1 MIDGSLKKKSNDGLI
16 SEMQTELWADWKQNL
31 KLLLLEDSEADAE
44 LILHKLRKAGL
55 EFTERRVDSREGM
68 LKNLSE
74 FEPHLILADYSLPG
88 FTAIDALRLLKDRRI
103 DVPVIL
109 VTGSHSEEVAV
120 ECIKQGAED
129 YILKSSLKRLPSAVL
144 NSLKK
149 REAERRRAASETAF
163 RRSEAMY
170 RLIAENTR
178 DLVAVVDLR
187 FKCVYASPS
196 HETVLGYGP
205 AELLGASRATL
216 FHPDE
221 RKLVEKTLAN
231 ALISHESQRYETQ
244 LRHKDGHW
252 LLFES
257 VMGVI
262 LDDQKQPQQVLI
274 VSRDISERKRA
285 EQEIRKL
292 AAFAQLNPNPVFEF
306 LADGTLSYY
315 NDAALEMAES
325 LQQEHPQAILPLNS
339 ASIIQMCLATER
351 NRLHIR
357 TSIKRRTFVWSFF
370 PIVASQ
376 MVHCYA
382 EEITESLNMEAQFR
396 QVQKMESVGQLAAG
410 VAHDFNNI
418 LTIIQGHAGLMLTD
432 SGLNSILA
440 DSAQQISL
448 AAERAANLTRQLL
461 MFSRKQVMQPRLLDL
476 NEVIANVF
484 KMLRALAGDQVTV
497 RRNTAADIPPI
508 HADPGMLEQVLVNLA
523 VNSRDAMPRGG
534 QLSISTFAKEINE
547 AYVLRQPEARTGY
560 YVGLSISDTG
570 HGMDSATL
578 GRIFEPFF
586 TTKEIGKGTG
596 LGLATVY
603 GIVKQHHGWVE
614 VESQVGRGTTFTIF
628 IPASTK
634 SKPAHETVQPEA
646 VPGGN
651 ETILV
656 VEDELSLRELV
667 EEILRKKGYKV
678 LQAPTG
684 AQALKVWQEH
694 KNEIDLLLTD
704 MMMPEGVSGRELA
717 EKVLAEKPR
726 LKVIYSSGYS
736 VDVVGPGYCLEEG
749 SNYLQKPYQ
758 PETLVRAVR
767 NRLDSV
773 Q

>member
-1 MIDGSLKKKSNDGLI
+1 
-16 SEMQTELWADWKQNL
+16 MQTELWADWRQNL
-31 KLLLLEDSEADAE
+31 KLLLLEDNEADAE

-55 EFTERRVDSREGM
+55 EFIDRRVDSREGM
-68 LKNLSE
+68 LKTLTE
-74 FEPHLILADYSLPG
+74 FEPHLILADYSLTG
-88 FTAIDALRLLKDRRI
+88 FTAIDALGLLKEREI

-109 VTGSHSEEVAV
+109 VTGSRSEEVAV
-120 ECIKQGAED
+120 DCIKQGAED
-129 YILKSSLKRLPSAVL
+129 YILKGSLNRLPSAVL

-149 REAERRRAASETAF
+149 REAERRRAATETAF

-178 DLVAVVDLR
+178 DLVAMLDLQ
-187 FKCVYASPS
+187 FKCLYASPS
-196 HETVLGYGP
+196 HEAVLGYQQ
-205 AELLGASRATL
+205 AELVGANRAL
-216 FHPDE
+216 LLHPE
-221 RKLVEKTLAN
+221 EQELVKKTLDE
-231 ALISHESQRYETQ
+231 ALRSRESQRYEAQ

-262 LDDQKQPQQVLI
+262 LDDHQQPQQVLI
-274 VSRDISERKRA
+274 VSRDITERKRA

-292 AAFAQLNPNPVFEF
+292 AAFAQYNPNPVFEF
-306 LADGTLSYY
+306 LADGTLSYF
-315 NDAALEMAES
+315 NDAALEMAKS
-325 LQQEHPQAILPLNS
+325 LQQERPQAILPLNS
-339 ASIIQMCLATER
+339 ATIIQVCLATAR
-351 NRLHIR
+351 NKLHIR
-357 TSIKRRTFVWSFF
+357 TTIKRRTFVWSFF

-418 LTIIQGHAGLMLTD
+418 LTIIQGHAGLMLSDKGLD
-432 SGLNSILA
+432 SMLA
-440 DSAQQISL
+440 DSVQQISM

-484 KMLRALAGDQVTV
+484 KVLRALAGDQVTV
-497 RRNTAADIPPI
+497 RRNTAADLPPI

-523 VNSRDAMPRGG
+523 VNARDAMPKGG
-534 QLSISTFAKEINE
+534 ALSISTFPREIDE
-547 AYVLRQPEARTGY
+547 AYVLKQPEARTGY
-560 YVGLSISDTG
+560 FVGLSISDTG

-603 GIVKQHHGWVE
+603 GIVKQHYGWVE

-634 SKPAHETVQPEA
+634 SKPIQETVQPPEA
-646 VPGGN
+646 VPGGT

-656 VEDELSLRELV
+656 VEDEVSLRELV
-667 EEILRKKGYKV
+667 EEVLRKKGYKV
-678 LQAPTG
+678 LPAPTG
-684 AQALKVWQEH
+684 AQALKVWQKH
-694 KNEIDLLLTD
+694 KDEIDLLLTD

-717 EKVLAEKPR
+717 EKILAEKPK

-736 VDVVGPGYCLEEG
+736 VDVVGPGYSLEEG
-749 SNYLQKPYQ
+749 SNYLQKPYH

-767 NRLDSV
+767 NRLDSA
-773 Q
+773 